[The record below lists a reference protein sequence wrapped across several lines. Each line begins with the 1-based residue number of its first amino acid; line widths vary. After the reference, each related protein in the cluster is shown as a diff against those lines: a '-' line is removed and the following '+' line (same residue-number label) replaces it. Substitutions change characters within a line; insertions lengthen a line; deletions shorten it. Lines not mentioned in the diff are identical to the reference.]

1 MAQKVGR
8 VVKKLREHKGWSRAD
23 LAARAGISAGYVEM
37 LESGRCGVPSL
48 RVLRALMGALKVK
61 LETLL
66 GPIAEV

>member
-48 RVLRALMGALKVK
+48 RVLRGIGDALRVNV
-61 LETLL
+61 ETLL
-66 GPIAEV
+66 GPVRGL